1 MCKKSVRQ
9 SIEVVRERL
18 AELEEALETAEDA
31 IDLPASDDRDSNHAD
46 ARLVIAAL
54 LRRLGG
60 EVTLSHAELVAAGE
74 DVEMVDAFG
83 ARVVRFARR
92 RAERCGAC

>member
-1 MCKKSVRQ
+1 MCKTSVRQ
-9 SIEVVRERL
+9 SIEAVRERL

-31 IDLPASDDRDSNHAD
+31 IDLPPSDDRETNHAD

-60 EVTLSHAELVAAGE
+60 EVTLSHAELVAACD

-92 RAERCGAC
+92 RSERCVAG

>member
-1 MCKKSVRQ
+1 MCKTSVRQ

-31 IDLPASDDRDSNHAD
+31 IDLPASDDREANHAD

-60 EVTLSHAELVAAGE
+60 EVTLTHAELVAASD
-74 DVEMVDAFG
+74 DVEMVDTYG
-83 ARVVRFARR
+83 ARVVRFTRR
-92 RAERCGAC
+92 RAERCVAG

>member
-1 MCKKSVRQ
+1 MCKTSVRQ

-31 IDLPASDDRDSNHAD
+31 IDLPASDDRESNHAD
-46 ARLVIAAL
+46 ARLIIAAL
-54 LRRLGG
+54 LKRLGG
-60 EVTLSHAELVAAGE
+60 EVTISHAELVAASD

-83 ARVVRFARR
+83 ARVLRLARR
-92 RAERCGAC
+92 RAGCCEAC